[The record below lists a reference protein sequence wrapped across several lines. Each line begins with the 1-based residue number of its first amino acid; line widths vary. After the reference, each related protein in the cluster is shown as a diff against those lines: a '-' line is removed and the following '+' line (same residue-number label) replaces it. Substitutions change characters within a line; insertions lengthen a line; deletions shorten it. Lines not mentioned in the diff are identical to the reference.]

1 LRRTADRRSI
11 ARRTEPAPQAA
22 RARYATFAEF
32 WPFYLR
38 EHSRPRTRALHY
50 VGTSLVVAVAAF
62 AFATGRYWW
71 LLAMPVAG
79 YFFAGLAHFAI
90 EKNRPATFTHP
101 LWSLAADFRMW
112 WLWLTGRLGAEL
124 RAAGVVDWMS

>member
-1 LRRTADRRSI
+1 MTQ
-11 ARRTEPAPQAA
+11 PASSYPT
-22 RARYATFAEF
+22 RYATFAEF

-50 VGTSLVVAVAAF
+50 VGTSLVVGIAAF
-62 AFATGRYWW
+62 AVVTGRWGM

-79 YFFAGLAHFAI
+79 YFFAWLAHFTV
-90 EKNRPATFTHP
+90 EKNRPATFTYP

-124 RAAGVVDWMS
+124 RAAGVRR